1 MSRYVV
7 VDQDSFVPSLGDELN
22 KDDIVDRD
30 GYRDTKTMV
39 EEMIFAGERL
49 NDYRRGVY
57 DYDEET
63 PDFEINPVNEKGFDV
78 IDAQKILDQQARKA
92 KTSNAE
98 VEKAKLEA
106 LKKVGEDKE
115 KKIEE
120 EKK

>member
-63 PDFEINPVNEKGFDV
+63 SDFEINPVNEQGFDV